1 MSITTEAMISTL
13 VTDQPA
19 TIAVFQRHGIDFCCG
34 GKQSL
39 SAACDAA
46 GLDTRALL
54 DELQA
59 AVTDRDDTNWP
70 EGLGP
75 LVAHIQRTYHVP
87 LREELPRIAMML
99 DKVVSRHGDRLPD
112 VLLPLQRTFSHLQQE
127 LLMHMAKEDVGLF
140 PALVKFEQGG
150 NLSPEWLEGP
160 VEMLE
165 AEHASAGAALAE
177 MRRLTSGFTPPD
189 DACPTFRGL
198 YFGLEQLEQEMHLH
212 VHLENNV
219 LFPRA
224 AGLARARAGG

>member
-1 MSITTEAMISTL
+1 MSITNETLISTL
-13 VTDQPA
+13 VTDQPE

-46 GLDTRALL
+46 GLETRALL
-54 DELQA
+54 EELET
-59 AVTDRDDTNWP
+59 AVTERDDTNWP

-112 VLLPLQRTFSHLQQE
+112 VLLPLQRTFTHLQQE

-140 PALVKFEQGG
+140 PALVAFEHGAD
-150 NLSPEWLEGP
+150 LAPEWLDGP

-165 AEHASAGAALAE
+165 TEHASAGAALAE
-177 MRRLTSGFTPPD
+177 MRRLTAGFTPPD

-198 YFGLEQLEQEMHLH
+198 YFGLEQLEQDMHVH

-224 AGLARARAGG
+224 TALARARSGG